1 MSPAPTVLVHSTA
14 DLVAHA
20 CAARLVTRIVNSQ
33 AARGTASVVLTG
45 GGIGTQVLAALNSSP
60 ARDAIDW
67 RRLDVYWGDE
77 RFVPASDDERNER
90 QAREA
95 LLDQVDIDPSRVH
108 PMDAADGPGGGDPE
122 AAAQRYAD
130 LLASRSTPDDH
141 GPVPRFDVLMLG
153 LGPEGHTASIFP
165 DSPAARDKGT
175 VVAVHD
181 CPKPPPTRISLTFRS
196 LQTAEDVWMIA
207 SGESKAEAVARALG
221 GADPVQVPAAGA
233 VGRTRTLWMLD
244 EAAASQLPSSLRP
257 R

>member
-1 MSPAPTVLVHSTA
+1 VSPAPIVLVHSNP

-20 CAARLVTRIVNSQ
+20 CAARLVTRIANSQ

-45 GGIGTQVLAALNSSP
+45 GGIGTQVLAALNSAP

-77 RFVPASDDERNER
+77 RFVPVGDGERNER

-95 LLDQVDIDPSRVH
+95 LLDHVDVDPARVYPIDAS
-108 PMDAADGPGGGDPE
+108 DGPGGDDPE
-122 AAAQRYAD
+122 AAAKRYAD
-130 LLASRSTPDDH
+130 LLASRSTPEDH

-153 LGPEGHTASIFP
+153 IGPEGHTASIFP
-165 DSPAARDKGT
+165 DSPAAYDKGT
-175 VVAVHD
+175 VVAVRD

-196 LQTAEDVWMIA
+196 LQTAEDVWVIVT
-207 SGESKAEAVARALG
+207 GESKAEAVARSLG
-221 GADPVQVPAAGA
+221 GASPAQVPAAGA
-233 VGRTRTLWMLD
+233 VGRTRTMWMID
-244 EAAASQLPSSLRP
+244 EAAASQLPRSLRP